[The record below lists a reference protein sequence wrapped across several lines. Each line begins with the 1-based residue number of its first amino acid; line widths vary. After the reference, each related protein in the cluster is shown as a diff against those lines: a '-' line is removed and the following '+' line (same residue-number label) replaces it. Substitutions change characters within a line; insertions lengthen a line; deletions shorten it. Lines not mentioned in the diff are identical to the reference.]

1 MADKKITAFPVA
13 TEGVESAQVLGVVG
27 GITKLINVSDIGS
40 GGGGNVDVDTE
51 NKWLLVSESGHN
63 YFVPLTELTK
73 PNKPTIA
80 TTTYTVVTGSVS
92 VAVSSESGTTVKYS
106 LNGGTSWSNGSTISI
121 NSGFSNN
128 TNNTQKTQ
136 GVKVKA
142 IKNGVESDVN
152 DYTIIINP
160 KVKAGSVSFTRN
172 DNNNDYST
180 MATITFTASDMT
192 GTTSRYSVDSGSTW
206 TAFTGTHTETTT
218 DSQSA
223 GKYRVKID
231 SVTGYTDASVAQSS
245 AITLNKKK
253 FYYGAGGATLANE
266 AAIKALTGGGSREQ
280 STMAGS
286 YAVSVT
292 EQTVG
297 SYIWFCGTG
306 TINGVTSSTV
316 PVPMAAKVTVDGY
329 NCYRT
334 SSAQIEAGTNTF
346 DVV

>member
-1 MADKKITAFPVA
+1 MADKKITAFSTA
-13 TEGVESAQVLGVVG
+13 TQGIDTAKVLGVVNG
-27 GITKLINVSDIGS
+27 EAKLINVSDIG
-40 GGGGNVDVDTE
+40 GGGGNVDVDTT
-51 NKWLLVSESGHN
+51 NKWLLVSEDGHN
-63 YFVPLTELTK
+63 YFVQLTELTK
-73 PNKPTIA
+73 PNKPTIS
-80 TTTYTVVTGSVS
+80 TTTYTVITGNVS
-92 VAVSSESGTTVKYS
+92 VPVSSESGTTVKYS
-106 LNGGTSWSNGSTISI
+106 LNGGTSWSTGSTISI
-121 NSGFSNN
+121 ASGFTNT
-128 TNNTQKTQ
+128 TNNTTKTQ
-136 GVKVKA
+136 SVSVKA

-152 DYTIIINP
+152 EYTITINP
-160 KVKAGSVSFTRN
+160 KVKAGSVSFTRTP
-172 DNNNDYST
+172 NNNDYATS
-180 MATITFTASDMT
+180 ATITFTASDMS
-192 GTTSRYSVDSGSTW
+192 GTTSRYSIDSGSTW
-206 TAFTGTHTETTT
+206 VAFTGSHTETTNT
-218 DSQSA
+218 SQNA

-231 SVTGYTDASVAQSS
+231 SVTGYTNADVAQSN

-266 AAIKALTGGGSREQ
+266 AAILALTGGGSVEQ

-286 YAVSVT
+286 YDVTVT

-306 TINGVTSSTV
+306 TLSGVTSSTV